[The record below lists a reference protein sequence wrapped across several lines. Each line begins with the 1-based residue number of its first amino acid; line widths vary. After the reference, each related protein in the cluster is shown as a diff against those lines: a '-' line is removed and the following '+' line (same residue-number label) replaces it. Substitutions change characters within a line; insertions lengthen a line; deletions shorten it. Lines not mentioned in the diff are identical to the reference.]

1 VKDLDKKRIIGLVLG
16 ALLVLA
22 TGVKF
27 YLDYKDNH
35 NNTEEKVATEDAKK
49 FKKEYEELNGTTAY
63 GEIKYKD
70 LSISEFIPVIY
81 KTDKE
86 IVDVLNNGTGVIY
99 FGFNS
104 CPWCR
109 SMVETLIKVIED
121 YEVENFYYT
130 DIKHIRSSFKVE
142 NKKLTKV
149 NEGTESYYDILEKL
163 DEYLTDYV
171 ITDNNKD
178 YKTNEKRLYAPT
190 VVVIKEGTILGVHEV
205 TVDSQTNPF
214 DGLNDTQKE
223 ELYGIYEA
231 MIKKLGENTCS
242 KAGC

>member
-1 VKDLDKKRIIGLVLG
+1 MKVLDKKRIIGIILG

-22 TGVKF
+22 MGVKF
-27 YLDYKDNH
+27 YLDYKEINE
-35 NNTEEKVATEDAKK
+35 TEEKIATADAKK
-49 FKKEYEELNGTTAY
+49 FKKEYEDLNGTTAY

-70 LSISEFIPVIY
+70 LKISEYIPVLY
-81 KTDKE
+81 KTDEE
-86 IVDVLNNGTGVIY
+86 IVNILNNGTGVIY

-109 SMVETLIKVIED
+109 IMIETLIKVIDD

-130 DIKHIRSSFKVE
+130 DIKQIRSTFKVE
-142 NKKLTKV
+142 NKKLVETK
-149 NEGTESYYDILEKL
+149 GTKSYYDILEKL

-171 ITDNNKD
+171 ITNNNKD
-178 YKTNEKRLYAPT
+178 YDTNEKRLYAPT
-190 VVVIKEGTILGVHEV
+190 VVVVKEGEILGVHEV

-223 ELYGIYEA
+223 ELYGIYEE
-231 MIKKLGENTCS
+231 MIKNLDENTCS

>member
-1 VKDLDKKRIIGLVLG
+1 MKVLDKKRIIGIILG

-22 TGVKF
+22 MGVKF
-27 YLDYKDNH
+27 YLDYKEINE
-35 NNTEEKVATEDAKK
+35 TEEKIATADAKK
-49 FKKEYEELNGTTAY
+49 FKKEYEDLNGTTAY

-70 LSISEFIPVIY
+70 LKISEYIPVLY
-81 KTDKE
+81 KTDEE
-86 IVDVLNNGTGVIY
+86 IVNILNNGTGVIY

-109 SMVETLIKVIED
+109 SMIETLIKVIDD

-130 DIKHIRSSFKVE
+130 DIKQIRSTFKVE
-142 NKKLTKV
+142 NKKLVETK
-149 NEGTESYYDILEKL
+149 GTKSYYDILEKL

-171 ITDNNKD
+171 ITNNNKD
-178 YKTNEKRLYAPT
+178 YDTNEKRLYAPT
-190 VVVIKEGTILGVHEV
+190 VVVVKEGEILGVHEV

-223 ELYGIYEA
+223 ELYGIYEE
-231 MIKKLGENTCS
+231 MIKNLDENTCS

>member
-1 VKDLDKKRIIGLVLG
+1 VKDLDKKRLVGIILG

-22 TGVKF
+22 MGVKF
-27 YLDYKDNH
+27 YLDYKEN
-35 NNTEEKVATEDAKK
+35 NNTIEKIATADAKK
-49 FKKEYEELNGTTAY
+49 FKKEYEDLNGTTAY

-70 LSISEFIPVIY
+70 LKISEYIPVVY

-86 IVDVLNNGTGVIY
+86 IVNILNNGTGVIY

-109 SMVETLIKVIED
+109 SMVETLLKVIED

-142 NKKLTKV
+142 NKKLVETK
-149 NEGTESYYDILEKL
+149 GTESYYDILEKL
-163 DEYLTDYV
+163 DGYLTDYV

-178 YKTNEKRLYAPT
+178 YDTNEKRLYAPT
-190 VVVIKEGTILGVHEV
+190 VVVVKEGEILGVHEV

-223 ELYGIYEA
+223 ELYGIYEE
-231 MIKKLGENTCS
+231 MIKKLDENTCS